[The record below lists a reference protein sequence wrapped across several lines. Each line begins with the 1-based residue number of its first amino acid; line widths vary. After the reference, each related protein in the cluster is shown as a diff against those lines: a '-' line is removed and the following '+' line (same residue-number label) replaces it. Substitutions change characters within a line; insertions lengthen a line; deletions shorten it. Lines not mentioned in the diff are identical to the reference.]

1 MPSMPPMPSGM
12 PPIPSLSP
20 MPSDMPPMPSVGP
33 PPPGTCLSWPQ
44 EFPEPPD
51 LDEIIGSLE
60 WYFFPDCFG
69 LYPQGGFPDCPP
81 GTYYGPALEFI
92 MAEFGMI
99 PEPEGVRRV
108 YITETRAQE
117 TFANLYGVMSTENG
131 TVCCDCAL
139 ITGINS
145 EFAAMHLHAPAP
157 VGQNAGAVFT
167 LTDQVDNQG
176 QGTYSVGGA
185 CMPTTELITTAL
197 EDGESY
203 LNFHTTEFPSG
214 EVRGQ
219 MLNPMRNEV
228 TTLEAYLSSD
238 LLPHNS
244 PGKGRVEV
252 QVINNNVVCLQEM
265 YFWNIESDFQALHI
279 HGPAVVGQNA
289 GVLIPLTNFVTSWDD
304 DAVYG
309 TTFVCVS
316 ASPTTVAAI
325 LAEQTYI
332 NFHTSA
338 FPGGEIR
345 GQIVEDVEP
354 FLPEVLPI
362 EVQMSASPGV
372 ETFGGGYALFYL
384 GDNFICMEELNVGG
398 IESEFTNLHIHG
410 PAEEGGSAG
419 VLVPLKTPV
428 YHVLYGNY
436 QAQWW
441 CRGIDE
447 STHDF
452 IANGQ
457 TYLNFH
463 TLQQPGG
470 EIRGQ
475 LADSGGPGSESVLLV
490 FDAENAESG
499 ADMSG
504 LGRVHRIAETT
515 FELCIYA
522 YFDGVASGVT
532 EVGIFNQDRDLLV
545 SFMGS
550 LMPSGSGYEVDD
562 CQFVPQEVA
571 EMIAFGDSAIVLVT
585 VDYPEGELIGP
596 MASHN
601 TPQDGA
607 ALLRKDPESTA
618 KGFPEGDGNAVA
630 AEGVF
635 CITEF
640 RIWGHLEEVAS
651 FGLYVDDEFVV
662 DFNSDLVN
670 LGDGRYKVDL
680 SCRQTSL
687 GVYEGV
693 LSGSGSLKIL
703 SADGNIVSG
712 PLVSR
717 EEYDINARPFTQG
730 FFEDNNN
737 VSIGSTIM
745 NVKPHGSCIRLEA
758 RVPSVENGG
767 GQILGPDSY
776 VHDFSQS
783 LEVSPGNEPGSFTIS
798 LDRYCF
804 AMTPEEVVALATG
817 LTTTAIFADL
827 DGEPISFVTDNDVV
841 RAEGNVDMQTVSGV
855 RVQGGGPIWTKVG
868 QICMQFSTE
877 TEQVSLT
884 MRGPVGF
891 DDGNLPLSE
900 GDLLADL
907 TGMPQFIESKGNWEL
922 QSCIE
927 VNQSVVSLVV
937 SNRVYLSLI
946 PPPGD
951 EKQVGRLLIG
961 EFSIPVND
969 TADRSVHA
977 KKPMGIDTVEKVK
990 ANHAR
995 SLGKLPQ
1002 MTSKKMVIDEM
1013 NKANPRHLLRK
1024 YSRNAFVGKFGK
1036 LGSKNSKKSLRYSL
1050 VKVFGPDARTYRHR
1064 SMVKVARNRRRP
1076 MRLTQIAPKKT
1087 HRSQAATLPGDGK
1100 LFEAAN
1106 KKIKPSAK
1114 HSFFKVSDKPSWART
1129 QTK

>member
-1 MPSMPPMPSGM
+1 
-12 PPIPSLSP
+12 
-20 MPSDMPPMPSVGP
+20 
-33 PPPGTCLSWPQ
+33 
-44 EFPEPPD
+44 
-51 LDEIIGSLE
+51 
-60 WYFFPDCFG
+60 
-69 LYPQGGFPDCPP
+69 
-81 GTYYGPALEFI
+81 
-92 MAEFGMI
+92 MI

-618 KGFPEGDGNAVA
+618 KGFPEGDGNAVV

-635 CITEF
+635 CISDF
-640 RIWGHLEEVAS
+640 RIWGHLEGIAS
-651 FGLYVDDEFVV
+651 FGLYIGDEFVA
-662 DFNSDLVN
+662 DFTSDLEE
-670 LGDGRYKVDL
+670 LGDGLYKVDL
-680 SCRQTSL
+680 ACSDTSPE
-687 GVYEGV
+687 VYEEV
-693 LSGSGSLKIL
+693 TTGSGSLRIM
-703 SADGNIVSG
+703 STDGNFVLG
-712 PLVSR
+712 PLVSK
-717 EEYDINARPFTQG
+717 EEYNIDERPTTQG
-730 FFEDNNN
+730 FFEDNG
-737 VSIGSTIM
+737 VVVGYASII
-745 NVKPHGSCIRLEA
+745 VKPHGSCLHLEA
-758 RVPSVENGG
+758 TVPTVENGG

-776 VHDFSQS
+776 VQDFSQS
-783 LEVSPGNEPGSFTIS
+783 IEVSPGNEPGSFRIS
-798 LDRYCF
+798 LYRYCF
-804 AMTPEEVVALATG
+804 ATTPQELAAVASG
-817 LTTTAIFADL
+817 LTTTKLFADL
-827 DGEPISFVTDNDVV
+827 IGEPISFVAENNVV
-841 RAEGNVDMQTVSGV
+841 LAEGGFSMQTVSGV
-855 RVQGGGPIWTKVG
+855 LVEGGGPVWTQQG
-868 QICMQFSTE
+868 QLCMEFYTP
-877 TEQVSLT
+877 TEQESLT

-891 DDGNLPLSE
+891 NEDNLPLSE
-900 GDLLADL
+900 GNLLADL
-907 TGMPQFIESKGNWEL
+907 TGMTQYGAFGDFWTFAG
-922 QSCIE
+922 CIE
-927 VNQSVVSLVV
+927 LDQSVLNLVV
-937 SNRVYLSLI
+937 ANQVYISLI
-946 PPPGD
+946 PPAGN
-951 EKQVGRLLIG
+951 ENQVGRIFIEG
-961 EFSIPVND
+961 FSIPPV
-969 TADRSVHA
+969 TGTVDRSVRG
-977 KKPMGIDTVEKVK
+977 KKLTGVDKIKKVI
-990 ANHAR
+990 ANHAAFV
-995 SLGKLPQ
+995 GKLPL
-1002 MTSKKMVIDEM
+1002 MTSKKMLASEKM
-1013 NKANPRHLLRK
+1013 NKLDPKHLLRK
-1024 YSRNAFVGKFGK
+1024 TSQKSSFGK
-1036 LGSKNSKKSLRYSL
+1036 SGKLRSKDSKKQSLKHSM
-1050 VKVFGPDARTYRHR
+1050 VKAFGPKARTYRQR
-1064 SMVKVARNRRRP
+1064 SVDKGARGRRRP
-1076 MRLTQIAPKKT
+1076 MRLMKNAPKST
-1087 HRSQAATLPGDGK
+1087 QRLATAKLPGAGK
-1100 LFEAAN
+1100 LFKVAN
-1106 KKIKPSAK
+1106 KKIVPVKTVGRSKSAK
-1114 HSFFKVSDKPSWART
+1114 MADKAKKVKFTKEADGGKFSKASIEAKKSKPAFKKMPQLPGRKKVLKVKLGAEHSSVVESGRT
-1129 QTK
+1129 HRSA